1 MELIFKVDGMSC
13 GHCVMAV
20 KKELSKANI
29 SDYRVEIGKVVVNTE
44 KDQKTSEQV
53 IKAIEDAGYRVV
65 EQNQ

>member
-20 KKELSKANI
+20 KKELNKANI